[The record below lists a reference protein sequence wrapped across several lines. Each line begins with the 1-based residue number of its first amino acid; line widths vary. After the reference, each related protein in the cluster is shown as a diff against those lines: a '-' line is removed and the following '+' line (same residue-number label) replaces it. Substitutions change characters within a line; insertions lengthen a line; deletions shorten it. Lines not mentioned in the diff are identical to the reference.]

1 MSGPSL
7 RIAVTT
13 LTGGVVGVFLLAS
26 PGAAIPT
33 AVGSPHIASHPNTV
47 MAKASIK
54 LIGTHFKPLSTFTIR
69 ECSQSTW
76 VVTQDV
82 CVIKNSIV
90 VKTNANGKFTGSFT
104 AYRCPAVRRTP
115 PTGHSQ
121 TCYIGDPTPEGIDV
135 ITLLGAATIMV
146 TRR

>member
-33 AVGSPHIASHPNTV
+33 AVGSPHIAAHPNMV
-47 MAKASIK
+47 MAKGSIK
-54 LIGTHFKPLSTFTIR
+54 LVGTHFKPLSTFTIR
-69 ECSQSTW
+69 ECSESTW

-82 CVIKNSIV
+82 CVIKNSNV
-90 VKTNANGKFTGSFT
+90 VTTNANGKFTASIA
-104 AYRCPAVRRTP
+104 AYRCPVVRRTP
-115 PTGHSQ
+115 PTGPSQ
-121 TCYIGDPTPEGIDV
+121 TCYIGEPTVQGVDV
-135 ITLLGAATIMV
+135 VSLLGAASITV